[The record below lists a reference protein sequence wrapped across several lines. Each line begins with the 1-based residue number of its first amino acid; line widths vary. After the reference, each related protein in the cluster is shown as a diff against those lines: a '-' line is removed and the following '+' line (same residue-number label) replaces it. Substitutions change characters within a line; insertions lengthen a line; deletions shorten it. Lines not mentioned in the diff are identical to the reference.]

1 MEGLVGMGLAG
12 PRTRTRMTGENSGT
26 KWFNLNR
33 RAIRQIPPDSTVL
46 MLVPWC
52 NCNCSLSAA
61 RKRFGAASFRQGF
74 TTDMDLL
81 LTHGYFLFEDPKEL
95 QIMKPY
101 PPLGI
106 LYISS
111 HLRRKGVQVKVFDS
125 TFGSRDRLFEI
136 LRQGPPA
143 VLGVYANLMT
153 RSNVLEILRV
163 AKESGW
169 QTVAGGPEPSAYV
182 PEYLNAGADV
192 VVIGE
197 GEVTIEE
204 LLPVLRAGSRESLH
218 RVDGI
223 AFRDSEGNITQT
235 KPRQQLPD
243 IDAQP
248 WPDRE
253 AIDMGQ
259 YVATWRKH
267 HGMGS
272 VSLITARGC
281 PYHCRWCSH
290 EVFGKTHRRRKP
302 ASVADELEWLI
313 DRYQPDMAWMADD
326 VFTIH
331 PGWLSQYADELKRRR
346 LKLPFE
352 CISRADR
359 LNAKVVE
366 TLAELGCFRV
376 WIGSESGSQ
385 RVLNAM
391 ERGVTVEQV
400 HSAVSL
406 CRSRGIQT
414 GMFLMWGYEGEE
426 LEDIEATVQHVKRTN
441 PDIFF
446 TTVAYPIK
454 GTPYFAEVAG
464 RVEALK
470 PWNVSSD
477 REVRVRGRH
486 SRRFYS
492 FADRLLRSEG
502 GIERMQGE
510 PDVDFLAIHNLQSE
524 AALAREGLYESISEK
539 EA

>member
-1 MEGLVGMGLAG
+1 MSMRLY
-12 PRTRTRMTGENSGT
+12 
-26 KWFNLNR
+26 NR
-33 RAIRQIPPDSTVL
+33 
-46 MLVPWC
+46 
-52 NCNCSLSAA
+52 N
-61 RKRFGAASFRQGF
+61 
-74 TTDMDLL
+74 MDLL

-111 HLRRKGVQVKVFDS
+111 HLRKKGVQVEVFDS
-125 TFGSRDRLFEI
+125 TFGSRNQLFEV

-143 VLGVYANLMT
+143 ILGVYANLMT
-153 RSNVLEILRV
+153 RTNVLEILRA
-163 AKESGW
+163 AKQAGW
-169 QTVAGGPEPSAYV
+169 QTVVGGPEPSAYIA
-182 PEYLNAGADV
+182 EYLDGGADV

-204 LLPVLRAGSRESLH
+204 LVPVLKCDSRESLH
-218 RVDGI
+218 GVDGI
-223 AFRDSEGNITQT
+223 AFRGAEGAIVQT
-235 KPRQQLPD
+235 KPREQLRD

-253 AIDMGQ
+253 AIDVGQ
-259 YVATWRKH
+259 YVETWRKH

-313 DRYQPDMAWMADD
+313 QRYQPDMAWMADD

-346 LKLPFE
+346 LRLPFE

-359 LNAKVVE
+359 LNSKVIE
-366 TLAELGCFRV
+366 TLAEMGCFRV

-385 RVLNAM
+385 RVLDAM

-400 HSAVSL
+400 QSAVAL
-406 CRSRGIQT
+406 CRSHGIQT

-426 LEDIEATVQHVKRTN
+426 LDDVEATVQHVKRTN

-454 GTPYFAEVAG
+454 GTAYFAEVAE
-464 RVEALK
+464 RVETLK

-477 REVRVRGRH
+477 REFRVRGRH

-492 FADRLLRSEG
+492 FADRLLRSEVEL
-502 GIERMQGE
+502 ERMHAKPE
-510 PDVDFLAIHNLQSE
+510 VDLPAIHRLQSE
-524 AALAREGLYESISEK
+524 AADARAGLHASISEQ